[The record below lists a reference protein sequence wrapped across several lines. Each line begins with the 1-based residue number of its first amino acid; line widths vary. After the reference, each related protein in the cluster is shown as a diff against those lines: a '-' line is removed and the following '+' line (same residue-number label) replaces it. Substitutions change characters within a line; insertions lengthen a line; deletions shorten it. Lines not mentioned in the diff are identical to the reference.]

1 MTRLL
6 LLVGL
11 LLLMGLVL
19 SLRVPLPGLFPGT
32 TAPVP
37 PDELWELNPA

>member
-1 MTRLL
+1 MRIV

-11 LLLMGLVL
+11 LLLFVFAL
-19 SLRVPLPGLFPGT
+19 SLRSPLPGLFPGT

-37 PDELWELNPA
+37 PDELWELNRV